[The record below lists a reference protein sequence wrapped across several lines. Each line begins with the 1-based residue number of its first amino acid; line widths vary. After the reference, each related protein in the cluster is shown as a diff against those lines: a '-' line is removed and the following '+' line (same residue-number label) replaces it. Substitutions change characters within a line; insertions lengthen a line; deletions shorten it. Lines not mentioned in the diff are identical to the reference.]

1 MQSPCLDRQ
10 PRSSGIVALVE
21 AVVVLV
27 EDVVLVVAV
36 VDVGVGIDF
45 STFCCTL
52 ESSLTSLT
60 TLNLSA

>member
-1 MQSPCLDRQ
+1 MLKMLPIDDEVGVRLA
-10 PRSSGIVALVE
+10 VMM
-21 AVVVLV
+21 VVVLV
-27 EDVVLVVAV
+27 EDVVVVAV

>member
-1 MQSPCLDRQ
+1 MQ
-10 PRSSGIVALVE
+10 PRSSGIVALVDVVE

>member
-1 MQSPCLDRQ
+1 MQ
-10 PRSSGIVALVE
+10 PRSSGIVALVDVVE
-21 AVVVLV
+21 AVVVVVLV

>member
-1 MQSPCLDRQ
+1 MQ
-10 PRSSGIVALVE
+10 PRSSGIVALVDVVE
-21 AVVVLV
+21 AVVVVLV
-27 EDVVLVVAV
+27 EDVVVVVAV

>member
-1 MQSPCLDRQ
+1 MQ
-10 PRSSGIVALVE
+10 PRSSGIVALVDVVE

-27 EDVVLVVAV
+27 EDVVVVAV

>member
-1 MQSPCLDRQ
+1 MQ
-10 PRSSGIVALVE
+10 PRSSGLVALVDVVE
-21 AVVVLV
+21 AVVVVLV
-27 EDVVLVVAV
+27 EDVVVVVAV